1 MKRGY
6 LNKIQIYETANACVF
21 AFTHKNHP
29 LTPPPPPP
37 TLKRAARALYL
48 LSVLTVAYKPI
59 KCTQ

>member
-29 LTPPPPPP
+29 LTPPPP

>member
-29 LTPPPPPP
+29 LTPPP

>member
-29 LTPPPPPP
+29 LTPPPPP